1 MRSHRELIPKRSDPR
16 PGILFAGV
24 FFVKTYYVYI
34 MTNKYNKVLYTGVT
48 NDLLRRVY
56 EHREKTIAGFTLRY
70 NVTKLVYFENHVD
83 PISAIQ
89 REKQIKN
96 GSRKRKVQLIER
108 RNPHWID
115 LYPSLL

>member
-1 MRSHRELIPKRSDPR
+1 
-16 PGILFAGV
+16 
-24 FFVKTYYVYI
+24 

-48 NDLLRRVY
+48 NDLLRRVH
-56 EHREKTIAGFTLRY
+56 EHREKLIAGFPLRY
-70 NVTKLVYFENHVD
+70 NITKLVYFENHVD

-108 RNPHWID
+108 SNPHWID